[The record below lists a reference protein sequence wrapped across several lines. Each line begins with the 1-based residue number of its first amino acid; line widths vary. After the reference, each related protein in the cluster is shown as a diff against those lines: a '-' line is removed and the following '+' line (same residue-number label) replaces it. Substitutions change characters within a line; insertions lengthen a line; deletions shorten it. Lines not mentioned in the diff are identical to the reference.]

1 MKRAIRTHFRD
12 FVMIAG
18 IAVASLI
25 VGGFIL
31 SNQRLYLPKW
41 VPGVGTEFVEYQA
54 EMETAKALTP
64 GQGQT
69 VTMAGVP
76 VGEIGDVELENGRAV
91 VTLRVRKKYATLYR
105 DVTALTRPKTG
116 LEDMTIELS
125 PGNPDAGE
133 LPAGGTIPASQTAPT
148 VTFDEVLASLD
159 KDTRDYLVLLVGGG
173 GEALQENER
182 ALSASLRRFQPTT
195 RDIRRITSLLE
206 DRRENIR
213 RVTRNFRLVAEAVGE
228 KDQQLT
234 SLVRASDRVFAAFA
248 EQDEALRETISEL
261 PASLK
266 DTQAALEKL
275 DTLATDLG
283 PTAQE
288 LRPGAR
294 ALAPTAKA
302 SQEFLKE
309 TTPVIENQLRPFA
322 RDVQPVAK
330 STQKAASSLAVAA
343 PALDRSLELLN
354 ELFNGLT
361 YNPSGKAEEG
371 YLFWLAWL
379 NHSSAS
385 VFQSQDGNGPIRRGL
400 TLATCDTISSL
411 QYTFREGNPLL
422 AAIADLANFPKATLG
437 PTGYTC

>member
-1 MKRAIRTHFRD
+1 MKRAIKNHFRD

-18 IAVASLI
+18 IAVLSLI

-69 VTMAGVP
+69 VTIAGVA
-76 VGEIGDVELENGRAV
+76 VGEISDVELENGRAV
-91 VTLRVRKKYATLYR
+91 VTLKIRKKHANLYK

-116 LEDMTIELS
+116 LEDMTIELA
-125 PGNPDAGE
+125 PGNPDAGV

-148 VTFDEVLASLD
+148 VTFDEILSALD

-173 GEALQENER
+173 GEALADNDK

-195 RDIRRITSLLE
+195 ADIRRITRLLE
-206 DRRENIR
+206 RRRENIR

-248 EQDEALRETISEL
+248 AQDEALRETISEL
-261 PASLK
+261 PASLE
-266 DTQAALEKL
+266 DTQGALEKL
-275 DTLATDLG
+275 DTFASDLG
-283 PTAQE
+283 PTLEE

-294 ALAPTAKA
+294 ALAPTSKA
-302 SQEFLKE
+302 SQQFFKE
-309 TTPVIENQLRPFA
+309 TTPVIETQLRPFA
-322 RDVQPVAK
+322 RDVQPTAR
-330 STQKAASSLAVAA
+330 STQKAAADLKVVA
-343 PALDRSLELLN
+343 PALDRSLELVN
-354 ELFNGLT
+354 ELFNGLA

-371 YLFWLAWL
+371 YLFWLSWL

-385 VFQSQDGNGPIRRGL
+385 VLSMQDANGVVRRGL
-400 TLATCDTISSL
+400 GLAACGSIFAL
-411 QYTFREGNPLL
+411 QNSFREGNPLL
-422 AAIADLANFPKATLG
+422 AAVADLSNLPKAQSLTV
-437 PTGYTC
+437 C

>member
-12 FVMIAG
+12 FVMIAA
-18 IAVASLI
+18 IAVMAVI

-69 VTMAGVP
+69 VTIAGVA
-76 VGEIGDVELENGRAV
+76 VGEISDVELESGRAV
-91 VTLRVRKKYATLYR
+91 VTLKIRKEHATLYK

-116 LEDMTIELS
+116 LEDMTIELA

-148 VTFDEVLASLD
+148 VTFDEILASLD

-173 GEALQENER
+173 GEALADNDK

-195 RDIRRITSLLE
+195 ADIRRITELLE
-206 DRRENIR
+206 TRRENIR

-248 EQDEALRETISEL
+248 AQDEALRETISEL
-261 PASLK
+261 PASLE
-266 DTQAALEKL
+266 DTQGALEKL
-275 DTLATDLG
+275 DTFASDLG
-283 PTAQE
+283 PTLEE

-294 ALAPTAKA
+294 ALAGTSKA
-302 SQEFLKE
+302 SQEFFKE
-309 TTPVIENQLRPFA
+309 TTPVVETQLRPFA
-322 RDVQPVAK
+322 RDVQPTAR
-330 STQKAASSLAVAA
+330 STQKAAADLKVVA
-343 PALDRSLELLN
+343 PAVDRSLELIN
-354 ELFNGLT
+354 ELFNGLA
-361 YNPSGKAEEG
+361 YNPPGRAEEG
-371 YLFWLAWL
+371 YLFWLSWA

-385 VFQSQDGNGPIRRGL
+385 VLSMQDANGVVRRGL
-400 TLATCDTISSL
+400 GLAACGSIFAL
-411 QYTFREGNPLL
+411 QNSFREGNPLL
-422 AAIADLANFPKATLG
+422 AAVADLSNLPKAQSLTV
-437 PTGYTC
+437 C